1 MKCKSKKYSI
11 LLLFFV
17 LILIFLTSFTIACA
31 AEEGETAKYYGVLS
45 LVPSLLAVGLCLLLK
60 EALLS
65 LVIAVIA
72 GATILANGNIVTGIT
87 KTASTMI
94 AQISDPWEASILL
107 FFFVVGGL
115 MAIIF
120 YSGGATAFVDFFRRK
135 AKDSRNIQLFAWI
148 GGLVIFI
155 DDYANAAFVGSLFRP
170 LSDEYHISREK
181 LSYIVDS
188 TAAPVSALFLIST
201 WIGYQVGLIGK
212 ALPADWVAKP
222 YTIFLQS
229 IPFNFYCIFAILFVF
244 MIARTGRDFGPM
256 LKAEYRARTTNHLW
270 GENSTP
276 LSGETDYEIA
286 KNVKPKIINMIVP
299 LVLLIGLSFFFMYKT
314 GGGGAEK
321 SFMEALA
328 DADSMLSIV
337 YATFIALAISM
348 IMYWVQHIGTPTDM
362 MKPFLVGAKGML
374 YAAMIQ
380 VTAWSIGAICSDLG
394 TASYIVSGVE
404 GIMSPLLLPLV
415 VFVVA
420 AFIAFCTGTSWGT
433 MAITIPIAIPL
444 AIAVNPAA
452 LPIVVAAVLGGA
464 TMGDHCGPISDTT
477 VMSSTFSGS
486 DHIDHVK
493 TQIPYAL
500 TCSAVGAICY
510 IAAGAGFPVIV
521 NLIIGA
527 GVLYGVLVV
536 FSNVSAKKLGIT
548 FPLPEWNADKK

>member
-1 MKCKSKKYSI
+1 MKCKSKNYSI

-17 LILIFLTSFTIACA
+17 LILIFLTSFTIAYA

-72 GATILANGNIVTGIT
+72 GATILANGNVFTGIT
-87 KTASTMI
+87 KTASIMI
-94 AQISDPWEASILL
+94 AHISDPWEASILL

-120 YSGGATAFVDFFRRK
+120 YSGGATAFVNLFKRK
-135 AKDSRNIQLFAWI
+135 AKDSKSIQLFAWI

-212 ALPADWVAKP
+212 ALPADWVDKP
-222 YTIFLQS
+222 YTVFLHS

-286 KNVKPKIINMIVP
+286 KNVKPKMINMIVP

-321 SFMEALA
+321 GFMDALA
-328 DADSMLSIV
+328 DADSMLAIV
-337 YATFIALAISM
+337 YATFIALAVSM

-380 VTAWSIGAICSDLG
+380 VTAWSIGSICSDLG
-394 TASYIVSGVE
+394 TAPYIVGGVK

-415 VFVVA
+415 VFAVA

-444 AIAVNPAA
+444 AIAISPAE

-510 IAAGAGFPVIV
+510 IAAGAGFPAIV